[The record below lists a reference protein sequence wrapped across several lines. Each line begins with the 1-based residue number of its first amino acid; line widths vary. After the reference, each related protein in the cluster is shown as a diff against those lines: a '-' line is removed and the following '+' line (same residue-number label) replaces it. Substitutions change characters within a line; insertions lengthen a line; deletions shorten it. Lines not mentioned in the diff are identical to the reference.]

1 MAPEGACVVAS
12 GPHDRME
19 GNVAEIQGTFL
30 NVRVEVER
38 EKGRSQD
45 PEVGSQTWGC
55 VLVDH
60 QAVQGST
67 GEHQAEK

>member
-1 MAPEGACVVAS
+1 MAPEGPCVVAS

-45 PEVGSQTWGC
+45 PEVGSLTWGC

-67 GEHQAEK
+67 GERQAEK